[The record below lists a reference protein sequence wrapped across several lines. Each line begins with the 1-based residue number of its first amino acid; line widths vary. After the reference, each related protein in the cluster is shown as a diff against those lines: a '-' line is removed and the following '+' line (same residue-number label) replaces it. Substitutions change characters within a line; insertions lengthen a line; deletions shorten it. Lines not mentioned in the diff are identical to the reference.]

1 MSALDNLKDV
11 ANSFASMDPDTKEIL
26 LKTMSAPPI
35 YGYNP
40 ISTYP
45 NADTVEVL
53 TRYATQEFN
62 SKTYRRPWYYNAAGD
77 VVRMGQWVEV

>member
-1 MSALDNLKDV
+1 MGLLDELSNV
-11 ANSFASMDPDTKEIL
+11 ANSLAKLDPDTKEVL

-40 ISTYP
+40 EKTYP

-53 TRYATQEFN
+53 TRYATDLFN

-77 VVRMGQWVEV
+77 VVRMGPWAEV